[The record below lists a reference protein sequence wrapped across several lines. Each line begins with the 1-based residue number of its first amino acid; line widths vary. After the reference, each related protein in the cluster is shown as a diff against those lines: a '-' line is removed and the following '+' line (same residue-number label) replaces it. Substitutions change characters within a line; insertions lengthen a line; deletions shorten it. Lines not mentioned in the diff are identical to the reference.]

1 MMQNIK
7 TIFNLK
13 NTIVATLTILIV
25 ALMVLTASKG
35 GAYHGG
41 EHGKVIQDF
50 EKTKTIADKQPQEEK
65 NREQEELKALKDK
78 AGNIGEVEVSKAYK
92 SKCAACHGVDGSGEQ
107 DGRKLMG
114 PKLYGQSADKLY
126 KDLVDFKAGRK
137 ENVIMKGLL
146 INTDE
151 EELRKFADEIGSFSS
166 QNTNKK

>member
-1 MMQNIK
+1 MKNI
-7 TIFNLK
+7 
-13 NTIVATLTILIV
+13 IVAILTIIII

-41 EHGKVIQDF
+41 ELGKVIKDIDKTPVTKKESMEDEEQD
-50 EKTKTIADKQPQEEK
+50 
-65 NREQEELKALKDK
+65 ELTALRNK
-78 AGNIGEVEVSKAYK
+78 AGNVGAVEVSKAYK
-92 SKCAACHGVDGSGEQ
+92 SKCAACHGADGSGMQ

-126 KDLVDFKAGRK
+126 KNLIDFKDGRK

-151 EELRKFADEIGSFSS
+151 KELRKFADEIGSFSS
-166 QNTNKK
+166 QNKGSK